1 MTRNCN
7 CSGSGGV
14 LHQVV
19 HPNGRTVTYPSEV
32 EARAVADQVGGTY
45 QAIQR

>member
-1 MTRNCN
+1 MACNCN
-7 CSGSGGV
+7 GPT

-19 HPNGRTVTYPSEV
+19 HPDGKTVTYASEV
-32 EARAVADQVGGTY
+32 EARAVADQVGGQY